1 VLLLS
6 IVTVGIYGLYWHYKT
21 FQEIKN
27 YSGNGTGGGLGLV
40 LAFFCGI
47 IVIFVLPS
55 EVASLYTAEGQKA
68 PNQRGDGAVGAP
80 ADPWAVSS
88 GSGRSRA
95 ASTTSGSRKAPSNT
109 PLRPRAASGAGPS
122 PILHSPTTT

>member
-21 FQEIKN
+21 FQEIKD
-27 YSGNGTGGGLGLV
+27 YSGNGIGGGVGLV
-40 LAFFCGI
+40 LGRFCGI
-47 IVIFVLPS
+47 IVIFLLPS
-55 EVASLYTAEGQKA
+55 EVASLYTQEGQKA
-68 PNQRGDGAVGAP
+68 PISAATGCGCSCRS
-80 ADPWAVSS
+80 WAVSS
-88 GSGRSRA
+88 GCGRSKV